1 MKKRFFSLQYKFF
14 LYFLLL
20 SVVPTIFTGFFS
32 YYRSSRVIID
42 KAKAINAQKL
52 ESVASNMNSI
62 MSHVNEVS
70 HLIIQ
75 NNDVKDYLCGN
86 STKDASEVL
95 AFLSPFVGYNNT
107 ISTIRIEGITGKR
120 LVLGN
125 TRTSSSLSESCK
137 EKADKLHGYYFW
149 DTHQLSGIGSSF
161 EPVKIFAHTRQY
173 RNMFS
178 LSEQIGYISL
188 EISEDTI
195 TDTYRKHLSSPNSIF
210 FIVNESGKIINSNQ
224 KSYEG
229 KQIDLSNL
237 EQNPLDQLGDLPLHN
252 SYVISTQSL
261 TNTDWKIVDLT
272 PSSEILKDNQ
282 IILKVI
288 LSIVV
293 CNIVICILLAMYISH
308 KQLAPLRAL
317 CHLLKDAGNKNFNEY
332 SGTTSNDEIGIL
344 TEEFNKMSNQLEV
357 LLNKVY
363 AAQLKQSEA
372 EFKALQSQINP
383 HFLYNTLDTIYW
395 VCRLGHS
402 AEASELVKA
411 LSDMFR
417 LSLNKGE
424 GLIPLRDEIQ
434 HLMSY
439 LTIQKKRCKT
449 SVDIQIDIDENPE
462 LLNAKVIKLILQPL
476 VENAF
481 IHGLTDN
488 TKDNLLNISVKLEED
503 TIVYIIK
510 DNGVGINP
518 EFVNELNSNTQISGF
533 GIRNVNERIKLLF
546 GDSYGITVSSHL
558 NQGTTIYVKQPL
570 QHLSKEKGDTNYDE
584 IISCR

>member
-20 SVVPTIFTGFFS
+20 SVVPTVLTGFFS

-75 NNDVKDYLCGN
+75 SDDVKDYLSGH

-95 AFLSPFVGYNNT
+95 AFLSPFVGYNNA
-107 ISTIRIEGITGKR
+107 ISTIRMEGINGKE

-125 TRTSSSLSESCK
+125 VRTSPSLSEDYK
-137 EKADKLHGYYFW
+137 RRADELNGYYFW
-149 DTHQLSGIGSSF
+149 DVHQLSGVGASF
-161 EPVKIFAHTRQY
+161 HPVKIFAQTRQF

-178 LSEQIGYISL
+178 LSEQIGYISIEVL
-188 EISEDTI
+188 EDAI
-195 TDTYRKHLSSPNSIF
+195 TDTYSQHLSSPNSIF
-210 FIVNESGKIINSNQ
+210 LIINESGEIIHSNRTE
-224 KSYEG
+224 YEG
-229 KQIDLSNL
+229 IRVSLSNL
-237 EQNPLDQLGDLPLHN
+237 EQAQLNPTEELSLYD

-261 TNTDWKIVDLT
+261 SNTDWKIVDLT
-272 PSSEILKDNQ
+272 PSAEILKDNQ

-288 LSIVV
+288 LSIVI
-293 CNIVICILLAMYISH
+293 CNVVICILLAIYISH
-308 KQLAPLRAL
+308 KQLAPLRTL
-317 CHLLKDAGNKNFNEY
+317 CHLLNDAGNKNFNEY
-332 SGTTSNDEIGIL
+332 SGTPSNDEIGIL

-372 EFKALQSQINP
+372 EFQALQSQINP

-395 VCRLGHS
+395 VCRLGHTS
-402 AEASELVKA
+402 DASELVKA

-417 LSLNKGE
+417 LSLSKGE

-449 SVDIQIDIDENPE
+449 SVDIRIDIDDNPE

-481 IHGLTDN
+481 IHGLPDN
-488 TKDNLLNISVKLEED
+488 TKESLLKISIKLED
-503 TIVYIIK
+503 NTIIYIIQ

-518 EFVNELNSNTQISGF
+518 EFVKELNSNTHNSGF
-533 GIRNVNERIKLLF
+533 GIHNVNERIKLLF
-546 GDSYGITVSSHL
+546 GSSYGIHISSHL
-558 NQGTTIYVKQPL
+558 NEGTTIYVRQPL
-570 QHLSKEKGDTNYDE
+570 QHSDKEKGETAHDE
-584 IISCR
+584 IISRR